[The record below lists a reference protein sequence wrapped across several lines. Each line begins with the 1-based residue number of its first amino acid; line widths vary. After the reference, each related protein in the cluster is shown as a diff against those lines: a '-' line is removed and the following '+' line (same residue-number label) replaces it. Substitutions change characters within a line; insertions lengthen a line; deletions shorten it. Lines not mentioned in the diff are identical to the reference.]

1 MSVRNEIARLLRS
14 VAELDEVV
22 QAETRARMPLSE
34 ADRRY
39 ARNEIEA
46 VIQRLAELRE
56 RLG

>member
-1 MSVRNEIARLLRS
+1 MSVRNEVARLLRS
-14 VAELDEVV
+14 VAELEGVV
-22 QAETRARMPLSE
+22 HAETRGRTSLTE

-46 VIQRLAELRE
+46 VIQRLSELRE